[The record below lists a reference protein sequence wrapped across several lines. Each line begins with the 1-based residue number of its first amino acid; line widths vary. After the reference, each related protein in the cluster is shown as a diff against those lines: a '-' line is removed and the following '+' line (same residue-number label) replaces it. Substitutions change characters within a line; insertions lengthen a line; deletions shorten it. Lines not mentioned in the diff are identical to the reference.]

1 MRMAVHVVVR
11 NYKYKRRVELI
22 RPMKECKE
30 GAYVIGNTLVKGTEK
45 DEIWPY
51 SELSIHKT
59 LNMVNLHN
67 RPVNRIEQGE

>member
-1 MRMAVHVVVR
+1 
-11 NYKYKRRVELI
+11 
-22 RPMKECKE
+22 MKECKE
-30 GAYVIGNTLVKGTEK
+30 GAYVIGNTLEKGTEK

-67 RPVNRIEQGE
+67 RPVNRIEQEE